1 MKKFLNEFKQFALK
15 GSVIDLAVGVLIGG
29 AFQGIVKS
37 LTTDIISPIIGIFAN
52 KDFSDLTLNIFGVT
66 VKYGSFITAVINFL
80 IMALLIFLLVKGMN
94 KLSDFGKRNKAEE
107 ITESSTKKCP
117 FCYTE
122 IDIKATRCPNCTSK
136 LEVIQEV

>member
-52 KDFSDLTLNIFGVT
+52 KDFSDLTLSIFGVT

-107 ITESSTKKCP
+107 ITEPSTKKCP

-122 IDIKATRCPNCTSK
+122 IDIKATRCPNCTSE
-136 LEVIQEV
+136 LDVIQEV

>member
-107 ITESSTKKCP
+107 ITEPSTKKCP

-136 LEVIQEV
+136 LEVIQEI

>member
-94 KLSDFGKRNKAEE
+94 KLSDFGKRNKTEE
-107 ITESSTKKCP
+107 ITEPSTKKCP

-136 LEVIQEV
+136 LEVIQ

>member
-107 ITESSTKKCP
+107 ITEPSTKKCP